1 MKNYDK
7 LSNAKIILM
16 MSLIFLPLCGLFI
29 VMGYSDWGDACFLAW
44 GYVGA
49 SLCMCGIAYFIMISI
64 ENSKNEQKVLR
75 AIVKSKIDQ
84 IDNLS
89 PNQFEVWVAKF
100 MQLQGFAAKVT
111 PHSGDFGVDV
121 LASKEGFLIG
131 IQVKKFTKPVG
142 IKAVQEISSGMGYY
156 CCQQGWVITSA
167 SFTTAAIK
175 LAESLSIKL
184 ITRYDLANML
194 TDLNTDINFKNTN
207 NIEESAEY
215 EIRKSVGVKYYE
227 NHQLCKHC
235 GFQVFADEKRCSN
248 CGKQNN

>member
-7 LSNAKIILM
+7 LSDAKILLM
-16 MSLIFLPLCGLFI
+16 ISLIFLPLCILFI
-29 VMGYSDWGDACFLAW
+29 VMGYSWWGDSSFLAW
-44 GYVGA
+44 GYIG
-49 SLCMCGIAYFIMISI
+49 SLLCIGGIVYFIMISI
-64 ENSKNEQKVLR
+64 ESTRNEQKVLR
-75 AIVKSKIDQ
+75 NIVKSKIDQ

-89 PNQFEVWVAKF
+89 PDQFEMWVAKF
-100 MQLQGFAAKVT
+100 MQLQGFSTKVT

-121 LASKEGFLIG
+121 LASKNDFLIG

-167 SFTTAAIK
+167 NSFTTAAIK

-194 TDLNTDINFKNTN
+194 SNLNTDINFKKTN
-207 NIEESAEY
+207 NIDV
-215 EIRKSVGVKYYE
+215 IT
-227 NHQLCKHC
+227 QPC
-235 GFQVFADEKRCSN
+235 
-248 CGKQNN
+248 